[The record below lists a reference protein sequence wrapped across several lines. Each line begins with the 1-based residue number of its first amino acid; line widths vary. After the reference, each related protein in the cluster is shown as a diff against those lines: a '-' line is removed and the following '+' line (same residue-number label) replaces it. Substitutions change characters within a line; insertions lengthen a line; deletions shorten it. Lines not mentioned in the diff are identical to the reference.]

1 MSKASRPH
9 DEAVIELLR
18 EDPAFADEYLAA
30 SLEAIDEPGGKEAL
44 LAALR
49 QVAEAQGMS
58 TVAERAGFSV
68 KGLPGII
75 AKGKPDPE
83 NAACNRQRRRSAL
96 VRDASQWH
104 PAPCVIG
111 AMAKSLK

>member
-49 QVAEAQGMS
+49 QVAEAQGMA
-58 TVAERAGFSV
+58 TVAQRAGIQREGLYRALSPKGNPTLKTLLAILGAAGLRLSV
-68 KGLPGII
+68 T
-75 AKGKPDPE
+75 
-83 NAACNRQRRRSAL
+83 RRNSTP
-96 VRDASQWH
+96 H
-104 PAPCVIG
+104 PA
-111 AMAKSLK
+111 